1 MPNLPAHRRESF
13 EVNSQ
18 DRWSLVDRELFF
30 GQNRLLTPAMEL
42 LRRQDLSLYQGHSLF
57 AFVFIRAFEVINGN
71 ELPQRV
77 PDTVHTENVDA
88 EVKDAV

>member
-1 MPNLPAHRRESF
+1 M
-13 EVNSQ
+13 
-18 DRWSLVDRELFF
+18 DRELFL
-30 GQNRLLTPAMEL
+30 GQNRLLTSAMES
-42 LRRQDLSLYQGHSLF
+42 LRQQDPSLCQGHSLF
-57 AFVFIRAFEVINGN
+57 AFIFVRAFEVIDSN